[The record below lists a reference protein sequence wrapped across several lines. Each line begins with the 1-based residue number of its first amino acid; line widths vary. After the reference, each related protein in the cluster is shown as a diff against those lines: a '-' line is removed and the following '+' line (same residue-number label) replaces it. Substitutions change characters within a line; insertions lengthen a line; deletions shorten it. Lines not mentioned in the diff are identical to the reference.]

1 MNAIAPWLSVTDA
14 TAAVAFYRAAF
25 GATSGEIFE
34 VGGAVQVAQ
43 LFVAGAP
50 FWVQQDDDLP
60 ADIDPGRAVRMIVVV
75 DEPTASLAQ
84 AVDAGATEMAGVHDQ
99 NGWETGRFRDPFGHQ
114 WEVARQTD
122 PGH

>member
-14 TAAVAFYRAAF
+14 TAAVSFYRAAF

-43 LFVAGAP
+43 LFVSGAP

-60 ADIDPGRAVRMIVVV
+60 VDIDPGRAVRMIVVV
-75 DEPTASLAQ
+75 DQPTDALAQ
-84 AVDAGATEMAGVHDQ
+84 AVAAGAIEIAGVHDQ
-99 NGWETGRFRDPFGHQ
+99 NGWQTGRFRDPFGHQ
-114 WEVARQTD
+114 WEVARPTD
-122 PGH
+122 SGH